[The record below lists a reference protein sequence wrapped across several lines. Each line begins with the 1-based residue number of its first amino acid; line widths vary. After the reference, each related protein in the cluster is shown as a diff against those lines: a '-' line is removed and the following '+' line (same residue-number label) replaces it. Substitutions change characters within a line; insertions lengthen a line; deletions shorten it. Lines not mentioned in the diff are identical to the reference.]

1 MGEVNMTQTR
11 KSTKI
16 VAMMLTL
23 TMLLSVFCFKAVTP
37 VSAST
42 APRVSF
48 YSMGGINTRHGI
60 TTYEVFVQTN
70 DNANDQA
77 VTIHYFYM
85 PNLGWTDAEA
95 TYVTTLSDGSKIW
108 RAVFTSYDCQF
119 AIKYE
124 ADGEV
129 IWDNNNGNDYTAASV
144 IGTAPVASERLSV
157 FQFNGR
163 DYTINAVL
171 KNFAYEKNVFV
182 RYTTDGWNTYSNQAL
197 GYVDTNDDGTET
209 WSTKISLEGISD
221 FSGFEYAICYQVNGQ
236 EYWANYFGA
245 NYDINYAIH
254 Y

>member
-1 MGEVNMTQTR
+1 MTQTR

-23 TMLLSVFCFKAVTP
+23 TMLLSVFSFKAVTP

-48 YSMGGINTRHGI
+48 YSMGSISTRQGIS
-60 TTYEVFVQTN
+60 TYEVFVQTN
-70 DNANDQA
+70 DNANDQE
-77 VTIHYFYM
+77 VKVRYFYM
-85 PNLGWTDAEA
+85 PNLGWTDTKA

-108 RAVFTSYDCQF
+108 RAVFTSYKCQF

-129 IWDNNNGNDYTAASV
+129 FWDNNNGNDYTSANV
-144 IGTAPVASERLSV
+144 IGAAPIASERLSV
-157 FQFNGR
+157 YQFSGR
-163 DYTINAVL
+163 DYTINAIL

-182 RYTTDGWNTYSNQAL
+182 RYTTDGWNTYSDQAL
-197 GYVDTNDDGTET
+197 SYVNTNSDGTER
-209 WSTKISLEGISD
+209 WSTKLSLEGVNTS
-221 FSGFEYAICYQVNGQ
+221 SGFEYAICYQVNGQ

-245 NYDINYAIH
+245 NYDINYAMSPL
-254 Y
+254 

>member
-1 MGEVNMTQTR
+1 MTQTR

-85 PNLGWTDAEA
+85 PNLGWTDTKA

-108 RAVFTSYDCQF
+108 RAVFTSYKCQF

-129 IWDNNNGNDYTAASV
+129 FWDNNNGNDYTSANV
-144 IGTAPVASERLSV
+144 IGAAPIASERLSV
-157 FQFNGR
+157 YQFSGR
-163 DYTINAVL
+163 DYTINAIL

-182 RYTTDGWNTYSNQAL
+182 RYTTDGWNTYSDQAL
-197 GYVDTNDDGTET
+197 SYVNTNSDGTER
-209 WSTKISLEGISD
+209 WSTKLSLEGVNTS
-221 FSGFEYAICYQVNGQ
+221 SGFEYAICYQVNGQ

-245 NYDINYAIH
+245 NYDINYAMSPL
-254 Y
+254 